1 MFGDLG
7 SGKTTA
13 TKYIADYLGVADQ
26 ITSPTFVIMKNYKLN
41 ESYNGISE
49 IVHMDAYRLHG
60 VPDAESIG
68 LSEIIAD
75 SNILLIV
82 EWPENIAN
90 ILPKE
95 RKEIKFEH
103 LGGNRRKISS
113 NF

>member
-41 ESYNGISE
+41 ESYNGIRE

-60 VPDAESIG
+60 APDAESIG
-68 LSEIIAD
+68 LSEII
-75 SNILLIV
+75 SESGTLLIV

-90 ILPKE
+90 ILPRE